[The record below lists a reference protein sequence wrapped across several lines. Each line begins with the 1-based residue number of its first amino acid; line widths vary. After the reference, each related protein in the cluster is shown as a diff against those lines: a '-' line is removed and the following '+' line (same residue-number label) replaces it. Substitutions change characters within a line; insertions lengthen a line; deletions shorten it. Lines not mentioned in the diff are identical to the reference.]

1 MAVPNW
7 MRRVRS
13 AAAARNVSVDG
24 MRPEPFRKWCW
35 ATQPVSKPSCSAVV
49 NRSRAIRYESAASCP
64 TCRCVRNPSRKR
76 YEATRC
82 NAVPRRL
89 DTLPAAVTPT
99 PTTDSAMYQTMHR
112 QPDDLRR
119 LLDTGWA
126 PAEEAAQRLA
136 SARRVFTVGIGT
148 SYHAALVGAWL
159 LRAAG
164 SDARAVSSFDFGL
177 YPESVELGSDDAV
190 VVMAHS
196 GVKRYSNDSLARAA
210 AVGATRIS
218 IGSLIA
224 VHEGSQQVLRTVER
238 EKSAAFTASHL
249 AAMTVLAQV
258 ASVLGA
264 GRRSA
269 ATQGF
274 QRALEQ
280 LPDQVAD
287 ALARESEILPIARD
301 AASRRVYAVGAGPNE
316 ATALEAVIKV
326 REAAQGWID
335 GLAIEQFL
343 HGPLVAANADDI
355 AVVVNVPGRA
365 AERVGQIARVLDAIG
380 ARVWLIGGGVEGLA
394 RADVFALPA
403 VTELLSPLL
412 TVVPV
417 QILAYQMAVVRGIN
431 PDLFRRDDPR
441 YAEALGLVKL

>member
-1 MAVPNW
+1 
-7 MRRVRS
+7 
-13 AAAARNVSVDG
+13 
-24 MRPEPFRKWCW
+24 
-35 ATQPVSKPSCSAVV
+35 
-49 NRSRAIRYESAASCP
+49 
-64 TCRCVRNPSRKR
+64 
-76 YEATRC
+76 
-82 NAVPRRL
+82 
-89 DTLPAAVTPT
+89 
-99 PTTDSAMYQTMHR
+99 MYRTMHR
-112 QPDDLRR
+112 QPDDLRG

-136 SARRVFTVGIGT
+136 RARRVFTVGIGT

-164 SDARAVSSFDFGL
+164 ADARAVSSFDFGL
-177 YPESVELGSDDAV
+177 YPESAELRPEDAV

-196 GVKRYSNDSLARAA
+196 GVKRYSSESLARAA
-210 AVGATRIS
+210 AVGAMRIS
-218 IGSLIA
+218 VGSLIA

-238 EKSAAFTASHL
+238 ERSAAFTASHL

-258 ASVLGA
+258 ATVLGEGA
-264 GRRSA
+264 HAA

-274 QRALEQ
+274 RGALEQ

-287 ALARESEILPIARD
+287 VLAREGEVLAIARE
-301 AASRRVYAVGAGPNE
+301 AANRRVYAVGGGPNE

-335 GLAIEQFL
+335 GLALEQFL
-343 HGPLVAANADDI
+343 HGPLVAANADDV

-365 AERVGQIARVLDAIG
+365 AERVGQIVRVLDAIG
-380 ARVWLIGGGVEGLA
+380 ARLWLIGAGVDGLTTK
-394 RADVFALPA
+394 ADVFALPA
-403 VTELLSPLL
+403 ITELLSPLL

-417 QILAYQMAVVRGIN
+417 QILAYHMAVVRGIN

>member
-1 MAVPNW
+1 
-7 MRRVRS
+7 
-13 AAAARNVSVDG
+13 
-24 MRPEPFRKWCW
+24 
-35 ATQPVSKPSCSAVV
+35 
-49 NRSRAIRYESAASCP
+49 
-64 TCRCVRNPSRKR
+64 
-76 YEATRC
+76 
-82 NAVPRRL
+82 
-89 DTLPAAVTPT
+89 
-99 PTTDSAMYQTMHR
+99 MYQTMHR

-136 SARRVFTVGIGT
+136 RARRVFTVGIGT

-164 SDARAVSSFDFGL
+164 SDARAVSSFDFAL
-177 YPESVELGSDDAV
+177 YPESADLSPDDAV

-196 GVKRYSNDSLARAA
+196 GVKQYSAQSLSRAA

-218 IGSLIA
+218 VGSLIA

-238 EKSAAFTASHL
+238 ERSAAFTASHL

-258 ASVLGA
+258 ATVVGEGA
-264 GRRSA
+264 RST

-274 QRALEQ
+274 RGALER
-280 LPDQVAD
+280 LPDQVAGV
-287 ALARESEILPIARD
+287 LAREDEIVDIARE

-335 GLAIEQFL
+335 GLATEQFL
-343 HGPLVAANADDI
+343 HGPLVAANADDV
-355 AVVVNVPGRA
+355 AVVVNVAGRA
-365 AERVGQIARVLDAIG
+365 TERVGQIARVLDAIG
-380 ARVWLIGGGVEGLA
+380 ARVWLIGEGVEGLA
-394 RADVFALPA
+394 SAHVFALPA
-403 VTELLSPLL
+403 ITEILSPLL